1 MAKTR
6 MEDQKN
12 KPSPAPTRKTVFEND
27 LDKSVE
33 KNIIHK
39 GEKVKKRN
47 WAFVIYPE
55 SLPED
60 WLDIL
65 RTSGLPIAISP
76 LHDKDKN
83 PDGTEKKP
91 HYHCIA
97 VYGSPTTFNNVK
109 TLTDKLNAP
118 IPIPLDQVRGMY
130 RYLTHKDNPEKFQ
143 YDEKDIQNLNGFS
156 ILDFCELTKNEVNKI
171 KRALLAV
178 IREHQFT
185 EYRAFM
191 DFVDSN
197 LSDNEF
203 DVASNHTFFFD
214 KYLTSSRHSSA
225 SAEEPASED
234 TSTLADQALSQ

>member
-1 MAKTR
+1 MDNVA
-6 MEDQKN
+6 QN
-12 KPSPAPTRKTVFEND
+12 KKAGN
-27 LDKSVE
+27 
-33 KNIIHK
+33 
-39 GEKVKKRN
+39 KKRN

-65 RTSGLPIAISP
+65 KMSGLPIAISP
-76 LHDKDKN
+76 LHDKDTN
-83 PDGTEKKP
+83 ADGTPKKP

-143 YDEKDIQNLNGFS
+143 YDEKDIQCLNGFS

-171 KRALLAV
+171 KRSLLAI
-178 IREHQFT
+178 IREHNFT
-185 EYRAFM
+185 EYR
-191 DFVDSN
+191 DFVDYVDLN

-203 DVASNHTFFFD
+203 DVATNHTFFFD
-214 KYLTSSRHSSA
+214 KYLTSSRHSPQPAESQEQISDLA
-225 SAEEPASED
+225 S
-234 TSTLADQALSQ
+234 QALNQEEK

>member
-1 MAKTR
+1 MS
-6 MEDQKN
+6 E
-12 KPSPAPTRKTVFEND
+12 
-27 LDKSVE
+27 SVTQT
-33 KNIIHK
+33 K
-39 GEKVKKRN
+39 KVGNKKRN

-65 RTSGLPIAISP
+65 KMSGLPIAISP
-76 LHDKDKN
+76 LHDKDLN
-83 PDGTEKKP
+83 ADGTPKKP
-91 HYHCIA
+91 HYHVIA

-109 TLTDKLNAP
+109 TLTDRLNAP
-118 IPIPLDQVRGMY
+118 IPIALDQVRGMY
-130 RYLTHKDNPEKFQ
+130 RYLTHKDNPEKYQ

-171 KRALLAV
+171 KRALLAI

-191 DFVDSN
+191 DYVDLN

-225 SAEEPASED
+225 GAEEAASVD
-234 TSTLADQALSQ
+234 TATLAEQAMKESKKDEE

>member
-1 MAKTR
+1 MSGNIKTAFEFEF
-6 MEDQKN
+6 MSETLTQN
-12 KPSPAPTRKTVFEND
+12 K
-27 LDKSVE
+27 
-33 KNIIHK
+33 K
-39 GEKVKKRN
+39 GGNKKRN

-65 RTSGLPIAISP
+65 KMSGLPIAISP
-76 LHDKDKN
+76 LHDKDTN
-83 PDGTEKKP
+83 ADGTPKKP

-143 YDEKDIQNLNGFS
+143 YDEKDIQCLNGFS

-171 KRALLAV
+171 KRSLLAI
-178 IREHQFT
+178 IREHNFT
-185 EYRAFM
+185 EYR
-191 DFVDSN
+191 DFVDYVDLN

-203 DVASNHTFFFD
+203 DVATNHTFFFD
-214 KYLTSSRHSSA
+214 KYLTSSRHSLQP
-225 SAEEPASED
+225 AEVPD
-234 TSTLADQALSQ
+234 TSDLASQALNQESEK